1 MNTLADKPYLKYKN
15 KLKLNCLLT
24 AGSSLLAIISVLLLV
39 FVPNFMGVNAEGATV
54 GFSLFDEAIRC
65 FSEVF
70 GGTSKRVWDVYQVV
84 SVIYL
89 AAGAVFAAVVLVK
102 CVMGLF
108 DADKYCAEQ
117 YAKITSDNGGNKGG
131 LRKKFNVPTLFVSG
145 VVLEVLYMILLSSY
159 GSDNNIGINS
169 LFASSN
175 GVTGLIALF
184 IISFVAYAAVAV
196 YGGIKS
202 GNLKAEIMREN

>member
-131 LRKKFNVPTLFVSG
+131 LRKKFNV
-145 VVLEVLYMILLSSY
+145 LEVLYMILLSSY

-184 IISFVAYAAVAV
+184 IISFVAYVAVAV